1 MILIKE
7 IDQMNEIVVKKSNF
21 DKALAKIEKA
31 SKDNKQVTELQR
43 FEEKG
48 GLFSLFPKKVTGQEM
63 NEFSSQLQSNL
74 INLNDKINK
83 AYKQFIDVYN
93 ALESLDKEYI
103 SGIVGAFNE
112 AIEARKR
119 ADDAQADINKTVE
132 QLQIAVDKMREFNKK
147 ASLEFSRLD
156 SENWRENALKYE
168 KELKELDEKTYQ
180 IIELLDSYKSQY
192 LDLKTQLENYKK
204 EKRRN
209 TLSLKICWITTG
221 SLAVTTIT
229 LILLIIFGV
238 L

>member
-1 MILIKE
+1 M
-7 IDQMNEIVVKKSNF
+7 
-21 DKALAKIEKA
+21 
-31 SKDNKQVTELQR
+31 
-43 FEEKG
+43 
-48 GLFSLFPKKVTGQEM
+48 LFRS
-63 NEFSSQLQSNL
+63 
-74 INLNDKINK
+74 
-83 AYKQFIDVYN
+83 
-93 ALESLDKEYI
+93 
-103 SGIVGAFNE
+103 
-112 AIEARKR
+112 
-119 ADDAQADINKTVE
+119 
-132 QLQIAVDKMREFNKK
+132 
-147 ASLEFSRLD
+147 

-192 LDLKTQLENYKK
+192 LDLKTQLEDYKK